1 MALKKR
7 RYRTVFI
14 ILLFLIYFLLAA
26 RPVPREIVLSPK
38 WISSLTNSALV
49 GSNAISERVIGG
61 TESASDENSPYI
73 DNNKQD
79 VKIFPYTLGAYFGY
93 VDSSGQLAVNRTIQ
107 NNIYLGKDL
116 WTEYAAEPSSIEIK
130 NISEET
136 VIRINNTN
144 GYPVLLDDRIFIL
157 GSEQNSLSEIDR
169 NGNIIWIYEFGAPL
183 TCIDAAAGLVMTG
196 SLDGL
201 IEIFNSAG
209 ERIFYFPPGG
219 SRYEVIL
226 GCAISRDGS
235 RIGIISGIEQ
245 QRFLLLERFGNGR
258 TDNKI
263 DINNDTGGDYK
274 VVYHEFLDDG
284 FRRPVHILFIDEDR
298 RIVFERSGGI
308 GCYNIRTRRGIF
320 IPLDGEIAAVED
332 SGEHGYFFIITS
344 HEGIEKKFVG
354 VKFPQDNWF
363 SFVSQAG
370 YTKTNSIFL
379 QARFKSED
387 AYLNRTRLNGGRY
400 SMLVAGGGTTLISYT
415 LEEK

>member
-1 MALKKR
+1 MAHKKR
-7 RYRTVFI
+7 RYQTIII
-14 ILLFLIYFLLAA
+14 ILLFLAYYLLAA
-26 RPVPREIVLSPK
+26 RPVPREVVLSPK
-38 WISSLTNSALV
+38 WISSLTNNALV
-49 GSNAISERVIGG
+49 ASNAISEKFTGEA
-61 TESASDENSPYI
+61 ESSSDENSPYI
-73 DNNKQD
+73 DDNKQD
-79 VKIFPYTLGAYFGY
+79 VKVFPFTLGTYFGY
-93 VDSSGQLAVNRTIQ
+93 VDSSGQLAINRNIQ

-136 VIRINNTN
+136 VIRINNTG

-157 GSEQNSLSEIDR
+157 GSEQNSLTEIDR
-169 NGNIIWIYEFGAPL
+169 NGNILWIYEFGAPL

-201 IEIFNSAG
+201 IEIFNSMG

-245 QRFLLLERFGNGR
+245 QRFLLLERFGSGR
-258 TDNKI
+258 TDRRI

-274 VVYHEFLDDG
+274 VVYHEYLGDG

-298 RIVFERSGGI
+298 RIVFERAGGI
-308 GCYNIRTRRGIF
+308 SCYNIRARRGIF

-332 SGEHGYFFIITS
+332 SGENGYFFIITS
-344 HEGIEKKFVG
+344 HEGLEKKLVG
-354 VKFPQDNWF
+354 IKFPQDNWL
-363 SFVSQAG
+363 SFAPQSG
-370 YTKTNSIFL
+370 YEKTKPIFL
-379 QARFKSED
+379 QAKFKSED
-387 AYLNRTRLNGGRY
+387 AYLNRMHLNGGNY
-400 SMLVAGGGTTLISYT
+400 SMLVAGGGTTLISYA